1 MGKWGYFT
9 PQKVEFFKPLL
20 ITGSGAYFEG
30 MMRFERKAVVFLR
43 STSNNL
49 ESCFFM
55 SHLTPCVQC
64 VHPFSKHG

>member
-30 MMRFERKAVVFLR
+30 MMRFERKAVVFFKINKQQ
-43 STSNNL
+43 S
-49 ESCFFM
+49 
-55 SHLTPCVQC
+55 
-64 VHPFSKHG
+64 